1 MRRSPRLYPILALL
15 LAVLT
20 ALTPAAAA
28 AGERL
33 PLRGIHFSEMVY
45 TVPDVDALDSDIA
58 ALSAAIGQDLDPYE
72 VLEHYDDLCARYNE
86 ADSQLSY
93 CYLRYSLN
101 VTDTYWHGEY
111 TGLYE
116 RLLKTDHALSQLGAK
131 ILRDASLAPY
141 AREEWGDDFADRIL
155 LDAELSDERVLD
167 ALSREQELISEYDRM
182 IGSFTYTWNGRQLTP
197 DEIAA
202 MYLSDEISF
211 AEYEKLFN
219 AYSEALNEQ
228 AFFLF
233 SELVL
238 LRTGIAE
245 TLGYESYAEYCY
257 DGYDRDYSPEDAAAL
272 CEAVKAILV
281 PVYRRAV
288 LRISEI
294 YSMSPV
300 TKDESAYLEALG
312 TVAEDFDPQISAAFE
327 RMLRDGLYDFSNAD
341 TKMEG
346 SFTTYIASYR
356 SPFIS
361 CRFDGS
367 AESVRAG
374 MHELGHFTRFLLDP
388 DGDTSLDLDEVDSQ
402 GLELLLSAYDP
413 VFFGRNVELATASL
427 LIDAMYAVI
436 SGCMEDEFQRL
447 VYASPGMTREEI
459 NGAYRRIAN
468 EYGLGSLYGYTGT
481 EWAQIEHTFQVPFYY
496 ISYATG
502 MIASLELWEESRTDP
517 GSAKARYLSILN
529 RPGYS
534 RFRGII
540 EGAGLKDPLTEEA
553 VRGIADS
560 ISARLSLSGKR
571 SAPRA
576 GRAP

>member
-1 MRRSPRLYPILALL
+1 MRRLSRLSPVLALL

-20 ALTPAAAA
+20 ALAPAAAA
-28 AGERL
+28 VGSAS

-45 TVPDVDALDSDIA
+45 AVPDVDALDRDIA
-58 ALSAAIGQDLDPYE
+58 SLSDSIGPDSDPYRI
-72 VLEHYDDLCARYNE
+72 LERYDDLCARYDE

-93 CYLRYSLN
+93 CYLRYSLD
-101 VTDTYWHGEY
+101 VTDTYWHDEY
-111 TGLYE
+111 AGLYD
-116 RLLKTDHALSQLGAK
+116 RLLRTDHALSQLGAA
-131 ILRDASLAPY
+131 ILRDASLGPY
-141 AREEWGDDFADRIL
+141 AREEWGDDFADRML
-155 LDAELSDERVLD
+155 VDAELTDERVLD
-167 ALSREQELISEYDRM
+167 ALSREQELITEYDRL
-182 IGSFTYTWNGRQLTP
+182 IGSFTYAWHGRELTP

-211 AEYEKLFN
+211 SEYEELFS
-219 AYSEALNEQ
+219 AYSEALNER
-228 AFFLF
+228 AFSLF

-245 TLGYESYAEYCY
+245 TLGYGSYAEYCY
-257 DGYDRDYSPEDAAAL
+257 EGYDRDYSPEEAAAL
-272 CEAVKAILV
+272 CGAVKEILV

-288 LRISEI
+288 LRTSEI

-300 TKDESAYLEALG
+300 TKDEGAYLKALG
-312 TVAEDFDPQISAAFE
+312 SVAEDFDPQISAAFG

-388 DGDTSLDLDEVDSQ
+388 DGDASLDLDEVDSQ

-427 LIDAMYAVI
+427 LIDAMYTVI

-459 NGAYRRIAN
+459 NAAYRRIAN
-468 EYGLGSLYGYTGT
+468 EYGFGPLYGYTGP
-481 EWAQIEHTFQVPFYY
+481 EWTQIGHTFQVPFYY

-502 MIASLELWEESRTDP
+502 MIASLELWEESQTDP
-517 GSAKARYLSILN
+517 ESAKTRYLAVLN

-534 RFRGII
+534 RFRETIA
-540 EGAGLKDPLTEEA
+540 GAGLRDPLGEEA
-553 VRGIADS
+553 VRGVAES

-571 SAPRA
+571 SGPRTS
-576 GRAP
+576 